1 MLIRLLLTEEPQD
14 ECRVQC
20 PKIFRIVQRHV
31 KEIGKVRELGY
42 SWRQIAEVMREM
54 YPDADIHAVW
64 IERYYKRITGDKNGK

>member
-14 ECRVQC
+14 ECRVQY

-31 KEIGKVRELGY
+31 KEISKVRELGY

-54 YPDADIHAVW
+54 YPDADIHAIW